1 MRCPGSCKPS
11 ETICARKAAWPSHE
25 WRFCDDFKRLHFSQ
39 TSGHRPSANGRRDR
53 VRRVAARRRLNAAP
67 RRQAVVSAIEQMS
80 RQGRDARPLLFRS
93 VGSPYWPVSTC
104 RRLFTA
110 SRGAKETNLS
120 PCRRNRQKTRRRLR
134 RVAHAVLNRCVW
146 RAKRHGS
153 ADCRTCIPSS
163 AVAARSPTSR
173 KVGRQ
178 DGATLICFSC
188 FANKR
193 ENAADWQP

>member
-1 MRCPGSCKPS
+1 MRPGSSRCRSAP
-11 ETICARKAAWPSHE
+11 
-25 WRFCDDFKRLHFSQ
+25 FKRRAASPGRSLS
-39 TSGHRPSANGRRDR
+39 HRADESTGD
-53 VRRVAARRRLNAAP
+53 
-67 RRQAVVSAIEQMS
+67 
-80 RQGRDARPLLFRS
+80 GDARPLLFRL

-104 RRLFTA
+104 RRLFAA

-134 RVAHAVLNRCVW
+134 RVAHAALNRCVW

-163 AVAARSPTSR
+163 AAVARSPTSR
-173 KVGRQ
+173 KAGRQ